1 MAFLPPPVD
10 FRPRMECPACGLLTL
25 KKEEQCVH
33 CGYRFPEEWRQR
45 QKAKGRERRRRAT
58 WAAVVI
64 VPALLVLLT
73 LLFQRAGA

>member
-10 FRPRMECPACGLLTL
+10 FRPRMECPSCGLLTL
-25 KKEEQCVH
+25 KKRERCVH

-45 QKAKGRERRRRAT
+45 QKAKGREHRRRAT
-58 WAAVVI
+58 WAAVI
-64 VPALLVLLT
+64 LLPALLLLLT